1 MPVQGV
7 TLKQLATLQKK
18 QKKTT
23 RTIYYTKLTHTIQND
38 NHFYNI

>member
-7 TLKQLATLQKK
+7 TLKQLATL